1 MRTLTSDTENTS
13 VVEEPQLTVKFYAKE
28 ITKKESEKDKE
39 TLNMLSLFSGCG
51 GMDLGF
57 EGDFSV
63 LKSSVNEVLNP
74 DFINKEF
81 DNNFVQL
88 NKTRFKTVFAND
100 ILKDARN
107 AWVNYFSKRGHN
119 AEDYQT
125 DSIVDLVKLHQNGT
139 KVFPDNIDIVT
150 GGFPCQDF
158 SIAGKRKGFES
169 HKNHKGEINTKTC
182 ATEETR
188 GKLYMWMK
196 EVIEIT
202 QPKIFVAEN
211 VKGLVNLSNVKDII
225 QNDFSN
231 AGDNGYLVL
240 NPRVLHAADY
250 GVPQSRERV
259 FFIGIKKS
267 ALKRSALEQL
277 EKETISDKYNPYP
290 KPTHAYTTDGEDLKR
305 HVDLKELFENL
316 EEPEK
321 SKDLSHMFYSKAKFM
336 GKHCQGQIEIKPDGI
351 SPTIR
356 AEHHGNIEFR
366 RLSEKNGGIL
376 TEELSKGLKERRLT
390 PRECGLIQTFPPD
403 YEFVIANKQGRKGSY
418 LVSPSKA
425 YKVIGNAVPPLL
437 AYNLAKRIENVW
449 DLYFKK

>member
-1 MRTLTSDTENTS
+1 MQTLTKDIENTN
-13 VVEEPQLTVKFYAKE
+13 VVKEPQLAVKFYP
-28 ITKKESEKDKE
+28 KKKDKDEKDKT

-57 EGDFSV
+57 EGQFSV
-63 LKSSVNEVLNP
+63 LKSSVNEILNP
-74 DFINKEF
+74 NFIEKEL
-81 DNNFVQL
+81 DNNFVEL
-88 NKTRFKTVFAND
+88 KKTRFKTVFAND

-107 AWVNYFSKRGHN
+107 AWVHHFSKRGHN
-119 AEDYQT
+119 AENFQT
-125 DSIVDLVKLHQNGT
+125 DSIVDLVKLHKSGT
-139 KVFPDNIDIVT
+139 NIFPNDIDIVT

-158 SIAGKRKGFES
+158 SVAGKRKGFNS
-169 HKNHKGEINTKTC
+169 HKNHKGQLNTKTC

-196 EVIEIT
+196 QVIEIT

-225 QNDFSN
+225 QSDFSSI
-231 AGDNGYLVL
+231 GDNGYLVL
-240 NPRVLHAADY
+240 NPRVLHSADY

-267 ALKRSALEQL
+267 ALKKSALEQL
-277 EKETISDKYNPYP
+277 QQNEISDKYNPYP
-290 KPTHAYTTDGEDLKR
+290 KPTHAYTTDEQDLKR
-305 HVDLKELFENL
+305 HVDLKELFANL

-321 SKDLSHMFYSKAKFM
+321 SKDLSQMFYSKAKFM
-336 GKHCQGQIEIKPDGI
+336 GKHCQGQTEIKPDGI
-351 SPTIR
+351 GPTIR

-366 RLSEKNGGIL
+366 RLSKKNGGVI

-390 PRECGLIQTFPPD
+390 PRECALIQTFPPD
-403 YEFVIANKQGRKGSY
+403 YEFVIANTQDRKGSY

-425 YKVIGNAVPPLL
+425 YKIIGNAVPPLL
-437 AYNLAKRIENVW
+437 AYNLATRIEEVW